1 MPTFAAMNILIV
13 YAHPEPRSLN
23 GSLKNFAVSV
33 LERAG
38 HRVVVS
44 DLYAMRW
51 KAAADGGDFAENDR
65 TDRLVYTAASGKAFA
80 DRTQTADIAAEQEK
94 ILWSDAVLFQ
104 FPLWWF
110 SMPAILKGW
119 VDRVFAYGFAYGVGE
134 HNDRRYG
141 DRYGDGTL
149 KGKRGMLIVT
159 AGGHEA
165 HYGARGVDG
174 PIDDL
179 LFPIQHGIFFYPG
192 MSVLPPFVVYKA
204 HRIDAVRYA
213 AITASLERRLLTLDS
228 VEPIAYRSQND
239 GDYNL
244 PGLTLKSG
252 LGGQAQ
258 GFGLHIR
265 QHPEDG
271 AALGKAGVVQGS
283 RAFGKDAGP

>member
-1 MPTFAAMNILIV
+1 MNILIV

-23 GSLKNFAVSV
+23 GSLKDFAVSV
-33 LERAG
+33 LEGAG

-51 KAAADGGDFAENDR
+51 KATADGDDFMETDR
-65 TDRLVYTAASGKAFA
+65 AARLVYTAASGKAFA
-80 DRTQTADIAAEQEK
+80 GRTQAPDIAAEQAK
-94 ILWSDAVLFQ
+94 ILWSDVVLFQ

-141 DRYGDGTL
+141 ERYGEGTL
-149 KGKRGMLIVT
+149 NGKRGMLIVT
-159 AGGHEA
+159 AGGDEA

-192 MSVLPPFVVYKA
+192 ISVLPPFVIYKA
-204 HRIDAVRYA
+204 HRIDRGRYA
-213 AITASLERRLLTLDS
+213 AMTTALERRLLTLDS
-228 VEPIAYRSQND
+228 MEPIAYRSQNG
-239 GDYNL
+239 GDYDL
-244 PGLTLKSG
+244 PALTLKAG
-252 LGGQAQ
+252 LGSSTQ
-258 GFGLHIR
+258 GFGLHVR
-265 QHPEDG
+265 QRPEDEAVGSVDDVPGNPASPGG
-271 AALGKAGVVQGS
+271 ADS
-283 RAFGKDAGP
+283 